1 MPTLALVSTC
11 APARRRC
18 WHVDPPRLATA
29 ATLAPVNASMRN
41 LFNRLGLAWRN
52 RAAWVVM
59 AGFAALATATAQPL
73 GNAASWAQLSPAQ
86 KEVLAPLQPDWAQ
99 IEPPRQQKWLELAN
113 RYPKLPASEQQRIRT
128 RMADWSRLSPADRG
142 RARLQFQE
150 AQGVPTEQRQAKWQE
165 YQALSGEQ
173 KQALNQQAKPG
184 PTKVGAKAAIGTPA
198 AANTATAG
206 AMALP
211 ASATAAVTP
220 AGASGAAAAPSSG
233 SSTAKR
239 NLVQAQATP
248 RPKAVSTTAVQAKP
262 GATTS
267 SINARTGPPAHHQPG
282 LPKISATPGFV
293 DPTTL
298 LPQRGPQ
305 GAAVQAVAPTAPS
318 QP

>member
-1 MPTLALVSTC
+1 
-11 APARRRC
+11 
-18 WHVDPPRLATA
+18 
-29 ATLAPVNASMRN
+29 
-41 LFNRLGLAWRN
+41 
-52 RAAWVVM
+52 
-59 AGFAALATATAQPL
+59 
-73 GNAASWAQLSPAQ
+73 
-86 KEVLAPLQPDWAQ
+86 VLAPLQPDWAQ

-128 RMADWSRLSPADRG
+128 RMADWSRLSPAERG

-150 AQGVPTEQRQAKWQE
+150 AQGVPTQQRQAKWQE

-184 PTKVGAKAAIGTPA
+184 APKAGPKAAAGAPA
-198 AANTATAG
+198 VANTSTAG
-206 AMALP
+206 AVPLP
-211 ASATAAVTP
+211 ASVAATTTP
-220 AGASGAAAAPSSG
+220 QGANGAAAPATG

-239 NLVQAQATP
+239 NLVQAQATQ

-262 GATTS
+262 GATTT